1 VKEMNGDA
9 TWWIFWIIV
18 VIVII
23 WLILAQRK
31 SRIRRTDHLNPYEKT
46 PLEIL
51 NEKYAKGEISI
62 EEYERKKKD
71 LE

>member
-18 VIVII
+18 VIIII
-23 WLILAQRK
+23 WLILAQRR
-31 SRIRRTDHLNPYEKT
+31 SRIRRTDRLNPYEKT
-46 PLEIL
+46 SLEIL
-51 NEKYAKGEISI
+51 NKKYAKNEISR

-71 LE
+71 LD